1 MQIVVD
7 AKHSA
12 IGFAIFGD
20 FLVKLAES
28 HFTIFSLDFLAKLAK
43 QELNYVELFK
53 SSR

>member
-28 HFTIFSLDFLAKLAK
+28 HFTIFSLAKLAK
-43 QELNYVELFK
+43 QELSYVELFK